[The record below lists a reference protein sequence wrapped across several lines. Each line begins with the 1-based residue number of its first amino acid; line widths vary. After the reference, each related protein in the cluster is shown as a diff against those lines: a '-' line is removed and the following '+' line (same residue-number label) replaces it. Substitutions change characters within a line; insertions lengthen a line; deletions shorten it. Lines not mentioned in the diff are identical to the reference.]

1 MEYLEN
7 LVIFIEERG
16 LWGIIILFWY
26 FFFLEFPRYLFFDIV
41 VVLSARFKRKNKKNL
56 EKLDGARNLL
66 FKENPLISVIVP
78 GKNEGKHIHKL
89 VRSLRSQTYRNYELI
104 IIDDGSDDDTYTIC
118 KALYANGMI
127 DKYLR
132 NDERGGKASAANLGL
147 RYSKGKYIVHLDAD
161 SSLDKTAIEEIILPF
176 YLESNIGAVGGNI
189 KVRNPVNLITNC
201 QALEYVTSISL
212 GRMVVSYLGIYRI
225 ISGAFGAFRKDILDL
240 LGGWDIGPG
249 LDGDIT
255 VKIRKMGYKIHFA
268 EKSVAL
274 TNVPDTVPKL
284 TKQRLRWSKS
294 LVRFRLRKHRDLLL
308 PTKNFNLLNF
318 IASFENIFY
327 SLILDFV
334 WIFYL
339 GYLFVEFFDMYLYIL
354 VIKILLYTISSSF
367 QLFFYLLISERSR
380 NENRLFLYVPLM
392 FFYTGYY
399 MRIVRTIAYI
409 KEFFGYD
416 SYNDAWNPQKSSRMA
431 KAHGL

>member
-41 VVLSARFKRKNKKNL
+41 VVLSAKFKRNNRKSIDKL
-56 EKLDGARNLL
+56 EGARNLL

-78 GKNEGKHIHKL
+78 GKNEGKHIYKL
-89 VRSLRSQTYRNYELI
+89 VRSLKSQTYQNYELI
-104 IIDDGSDDDTYTIC
+104 IIDDGSDDDTYSIC
-118 KALYANGMI
+118 KTLYANGLI
-127 DKYLR
+127 DRYLR

-147 RYSKGKYIVHLDAD
+147 RYSTGKYIVHLDAD
-161 SSLDKTAIEEIILPF
+161 SSLDKNAIEEIVLPF
-176 YLESNIGAVGGNI
+176 YLDSNIGAVGGNI
-189 KVRNPVNLITNC
+189 KVRNSVNLITNC
-201 QALEYVTSISL
+201 QALEYITSISL

-225 ISGAFGAFRKDILDL
+225 ISGAFGCFRKDILDL

-255 VKIRKMGYKIHFA
+255 VKIRKMGYKILFA
-268 EKSVAL
+268 EKSIAL

-294 LVRFRLRKHRDLLL
+294 LVRFRLRKHKDLLF
-308 PTKNFNLLNF
+308 PTRNFNLMNF

-339 GYLFVEFFDMYLYIL
+339 GYLIVEFFDMYLYIL
-354 VIKILLYTISSSF
+354 VLKILLYTVSSTF
-367 QLFFYLLISERSR
+367 QLFVYLLISERSR

-409 KEFFGYD
+409 KEFFIYD